1 MTNSDDPSLVSFGI
15 KYDGPGL
22 RDGRMSASDAGLAI
36 MAAGRLVERASDRA
50 LAGGGQ
56 VSLEVD
62 ANFRSGSFDIHL
74 TAVAWVGEVI
84 STVSIEDLSNIVKM
98 LFGGGGLLALFKL
111 LRGRQPESVEIDEQ
125 GGVVQLTVG
134 GENNDVS
141 IDVYNLFLDVE
152 TRSAARDLVR
162 PVESAGVDK
171 MVVLPPGDSP
181 LEIWRDEVDWFDLEP
196 SQREI
201 VSELESTRIVGIVSI
216 VYKEDNKWRFTEGD
230 TEYTAVIEDE
240 MFWRRI
246 HSGETLPEG
255 TALRVDM
262 VTRTIVR
269 PDAISTERRITRVR
283 EIIREG
289 QVRQLDLMDDDT

>member
-1 MTNSDDPSLVSFGI
+1 M
-15 KYDGPGL
+15 
-22 RDGRMSASDAGLAI
+22 
-36 MAAGRLVERASDRA
+36 
-50 LAGGGQ
+50 
-56 VSLEVD
+56 
-62 ANFRSGSFDIHL
+62 
-74 TAVAWVGEVI
+74 
-84 STVSIEDLSNIVKM
+84 
-98 LFGGGGLLALFKL
+98 
-111 LRGRQPESVEIDEQ
+111 
-125 GGVVQLTVG
+125 VQLTVG

-152 TRSAARDLVR
+152 IRSAARDLVR
-162 PVESAGVDK
+162 PVESVGVDK

-246 HSGETLPEG
+246 HSGETFPEG

>member
-125 GGVVQLTVG
+125 GGVQLTVG

>member
-22 RDGRMSASDAGLAI
+22 QDGRMSASDAGLAI
-36 MAAGRLVERASDRA
+36 MSAGRLVERASDRA

-74 TAVAWVGEVI
+74 TAVGWVGEVI
-84 STVSIEDLSNIVKM
+84 STVSIEDLRNIVTM

-111 LRGRQPESVEIDEQ
+111 LRGRQAESVEIDEQ
-125 GGVVQLTVG
+125 GGVVRLTVG

-162 PVESAGVDK
+162 PVASAGVDK

-216 VYKEDNKWRFTEGD
+216 VYKEDNKWRFTD
-230 TEYTAVIEDE
+230 TMSTRSAVP
-240 MFWRRI
+240 
-246 HSGETLPEG
+246 SGNVSPE
-255 TALRVDM
+255 
-262 VTRTIVR
+262 
-269 PDAISTERRITRVR
+269 
-283 EIIREG
+283 
-289 QVRQLDLMDDDT
+289 

>member
-152 TRSAARDLVR
+152 TRSAGRDLVR

-255 TALRVDM
+255 TP
-262 VTRTIVR
+262 TRLSGLIGPRPLVR
-269 PDAISTERRITRVR
+269 AVPGIPLSPPLAH
-283 EIIREG
+283 
-289 QVRQLDLMDDDT
+289 QLQRPRNVSASVL

>member
-1 MTNSDDPSLVSFGI
+1 M
-15 KYDGPGL
+15 
-22 RDGRMSASDAGLAI
+22 
-36 MAAGRLVERASDRA
+36 
-50 LAGGGQ
+50 
-56 VSLEVD
+56 
-62 ANFRSGSFDIHL
+62 
-74 TAVAWVGEVI
+74 
-84 STVSIEDLSNIVKM
+84 
-98 LFGGGGLLALFKL
+98 
-111 LRGRQPESVEIDEQ
+111 
-125 GGVVQLTVG
+125 VQLTVG